1 MADVQPYLQRIADH
15 FDKPGVQDSLKGFTR
30 NVLFSFTDTNEDWLI
45 KIVDGK
51 EATIL
56 QGCAIEPDATIT
68 TTTDTLTGVMDRKVN
83 AMAAYLQ
90 RKIKVKAAAED
101 LVRMQKLLF

>member
-1 MADVQPYLQRIADH
+1 MDVQPYLQRIVDQ
-15 FDKPGVQDSLKGFTR
+15 FENPDTQSSMKGFTR
-30 NVLFSFTDTNEDWLI
+30 NVLFRFTDTNEDWLI

-51 EATIL
+51 EATIFR
-56 QGCAIEPDATIT
+56 GRASEPDVTIT
-68 TTTDTLTGVMDRKVN
+68 TTTAIFTGVMDRKVN
-83 AMAAYLQ
+83 AMTAYML

>member
-1 MADVQPYLQRIADH
+1 VDVQPYLQRIVDQ
-15 FDKPGVQDSLKGFTR
+15 FENPDVQSSLKGFTR
-30 NVLFSFTDTNEDWLI
+30 NVLFRFTDTNEDWLI

-51 EATIL
+51 EATIV
-56 QGCAIEPDATIT
+56 QGGVTKPDVTIT
-68 TTTDTLTGVMDRKVN
+68 TTTTVLTGIMDRKVN
-83 AMAAYLQ
+83 AMSAYML

>member
-1 MADVQPYLQRIADH
+1 MVDVQPYLQRIVDH
-15 FDKPGVQDSLKGFTR
+15 FENPGVQTSLKGFTR
-30 NVLFSFTDTNEDWLI
+30 NVLFRFTDTDEDWLI

-51 EATIL
+51 EATIFR
-56 QGCAIEPDATIT
+56 GCASEPDATIT
-68 TTTDTLTGVMDRKVN
+68 TTTEILTGVMDRKVN
-83 AMAAYLQ
+83 AMAAYML